1 MINSMPEVVIHQ
13 MPEHNN
19 EEKEA
24 KIWKSCCFSINKE
37 ILVFITQNLIGILII
52 LFCIFKLN
60 DDLDCS
66 EQQTFISLLT
76 FICGILL
83 PSPKFQN

>member
-1 MINSMPEVVIHQ
+1 MPEVVIHQ

-37 ILVFITQNLIGILII
+37 VVVFITQNLIGVLII
-52 LFCIFKLN
+52 VFCIVKLN

-76 FICGILL
+76 FIAGILL
-83 PSPKFQN
+83 PNPKFTK

>member
-1 MINSMPEVVIHQ
+1 MSEEVQIHINEASVRAPEEQV
-13 MPEHNN
+13 
-19 EEKEA
+19 

-37 ILVFITQNLIGILII
+37 VVVFITQNLIGVLII

-76 FICGILL
+76 FIVGILL
-83 PSPKFQN
+83 PNPKFTK

>member
-1 MINSMPEVVIHQ
+1 MSEEVQIHINEASVRAPE
-13 MPEHNN
+13 E
-19 EEKEA
+19 EA

-37 ILVFITQNLIGILII
+37 VVVFITQNLIGILII

-76 FICGILL
+76 FIVGILL
-83 PSPKFQN
+83 PNPKFTK